1 MSEPSATLL
10 TIAQSHEPDGSEL
23 GAQGVVEIVSV
34 DLQEMLSFYLTLG
47 FRIERRTGPFAVV
60 SGFGVR
66 LFLAE
71 NPDAPTGRRW
81 ANIRIMVP
89 DVDMIWNLVSAAG
102 LESSNMVADRAYG
115 LRDFLVADPSGFEI
129 RFAQLRR

>member
-1 MSEPSATLL
+1 MSEPSAALVTV
-10 TIAQSHEPDGSEL
+10 AQSHKPNGSEL

-34 DLQEMLSFYLTLG
+34 DLQKMLSFYVSLG

-66 LFLAE
+66 MFLAE
-71 NPDAPTGRRW
+71 NPDAPTSRRW

-89 DVDMIWNLVSAAG
+89 DVDLIWDLVSAAG
-102 LESSNMVADRAYG
+102 LKSSNMVADRAYG

-129 RFAQLRR
+129 RFAQVL